1 MKKLV
6 LCLLFGSGCLVSGL
20 FAAGSSWFS
29 LNLSFPFVWEDA
41 DDTLPDYLDMDAS
54 MRTAN
59 LAVGASFSSYFTE
72 RIGLHAAL
80 DFYFPRTYTVTVDSY
95 YGKVSESIDID
106 DVFDHAWG
114 ISALVGPSF
123 ALVRG
128 NHLLIALS
136 PGFHIAGLF
145 TGIDRA
151 SYSSSAVLFGI
162 GGNAEVAFNLG
173 SSLFFRAAV
182 DVICDFAGSATVD
195 YGRYSYSEETDGTSI
210 WVTPK
215 IGVGFRF

>member
-6 LCLLFGSGCLVSGL
+6 LCLLLGSGCLVSGL

-41 DDTLPDYLDMDAS
+41 DDALPDYLDMDAS

-136 PGFHIAGLF
+136 PGFHIAG
-145 TGIDRA
+145 
-151 SYSSSAVLFGI
+151 I